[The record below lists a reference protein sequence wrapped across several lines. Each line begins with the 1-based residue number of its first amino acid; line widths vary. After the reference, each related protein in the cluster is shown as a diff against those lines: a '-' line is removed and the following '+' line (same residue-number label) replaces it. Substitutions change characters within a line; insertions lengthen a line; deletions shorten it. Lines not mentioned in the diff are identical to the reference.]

1 MKKLGLLIGFICLS
15 GVVFAAPQAQEHFS
29 LFPNPVTQGEVSVT
43 SEKPINK
50 VEVLSIVG
58 VVLFEETVE
67 TINEVELTLQL
78 HPGVYLMRVHFEDD
92 TQDIK
97 RFWVN

>member
-67 TINEVELTLQL
+67 TINEVELTRITSYNVCYTKLLRSRMQL
-78 HPGVYLMRVHFEDD
+78 
-92 TQDIK
+92 
-97 RFWVN
+97 